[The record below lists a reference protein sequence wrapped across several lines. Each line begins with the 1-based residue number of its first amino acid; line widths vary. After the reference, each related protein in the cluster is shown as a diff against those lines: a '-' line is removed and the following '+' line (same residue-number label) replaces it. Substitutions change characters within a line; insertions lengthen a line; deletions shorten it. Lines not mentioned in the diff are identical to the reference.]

1 VADEDMMGLRLG
13 ADRSIVVMR
22 RLGKGGGGSVWL
34 GWDEKN
40 QRSVALKFLDPISA
54 ADPKHRERFI
64 REGRR
69 FGTLR
74 HANIVRVHGLA
85 QSGTHLYLISEFV
98 DGRNLHQLLKSEGQL
113 RVRHALEITRDVAL
127 GLAHA
132 HAQGFV
138 HRDLKPENI
147 MVRTA
152 DGRVKVL
159 DFGIAKDLNATEA
172 LTQFGHYLGT
182 PAYSAPEQVRGR
194 LVDGRSDVFSLGVIL
209 YELLSGK
216 TAFEGREST
225 EILRATLEDQPE
237 PLVKLNRNVETPVA
251 QLIDRMI
258 EKDPRRRIHDMATV
272 AQELT
277 ALLESMPAE
286 VHPAEETRIRTDL
299 RGFFRDG

>member
-1 VADEDMMGLRLG
+1 MGLRLG

-22 RLGKGGGGSVWL
+22 KLGKGGGGSVWL

-40 QRSVALKFLDPISA
+40 QRSVALKFLDPVSA

-74 HANIVRVHGLA
+74 HPNIVRVHGLA
-85 QSGTHLYLISEFV
+85 QSGTHLYLVSEFV
-98 DGRNLHQLLKSEGQL
+98 DGRNLHQLLSAEGQMKL
-113 RVRHALEITRDVAL
+113 RHALEITRDVAL

-132 HAQGFV
+132 HSQGFV
-138 HRDLKPENI
+138 HRDLKPENV
-147 MVRTA
+147 MVRSA

-159 DFGIAKDLNATEA
+159 DFGIAKDLNASDA

-194 LVDGRSDVFSLGVIL
+194 LVDGRSDIFSLGVIL

-216 TAFEGREST
+216 TAFAGREST
-225 EILRATLEDQPE
+225 EILRATLEDHPE

-258 EKDPRRRIHDMATV
+258 EKDPRKRVQDMAAV
-272 AQELT
+272 AE
-277 ALLESMPAE
+277 ALSALVAGMPADVQPE
-286 VHPAEETRIRTDL
+286 EETRIRTDL
-299 RGFFRDG
+299 KGFFRDG

>member
-1 VADEDMMGLRLG
+1 MGLRLG

-22 RLGKGGGGSVWL
+22 KLGKGGGGAVWL

-40 QRSVALKFLDPISA
+40 QRSVALKFLDPVSA

-74 HANIVRVHGLA
+74 HQNIVRVHGLA
-85 QSGTHLYLISEFV
+85 QSGTHLYLVSEYV
-98 DGRNLHQLLKSEGQL
+98 DGRNLHQLLSAEGQMKI
-113 RVRHALEITRDVAL
+113 RHALEITRDVAL

-132 HAQGFV
+132 HSQGFV

-147 MVRTA
+147 MVRNA

-159 DFGIAKDLNATEA
+159 DFGIAKDLNASDA

-194 LVDGRSDVFSLGVIL
+194 LVDGRSDIFSLGVIL

-225 EILRATLEDQPE
+225 EILRATLEDHPE
-237 PLVKLNRNVETPVA
+237 PLVKLNRHVETPVA

-258 EKDPRRRIHDMATV
+258 EKDPRKRLQDMAAV
-272 AQELT
+272 AEALT
-277 ALLESMPAE
+277 ALVATMPAD
-286 VHPAEETRIRTDL
+286 VHPEEETRIRTDL
-299 RGFFRDG
+299 KGFFRDG

>member
-1 VADEDMMGLRLG
+1 MGLRLG

-22 RLGKGGGGSVWL
+22 KLGKGGGGAVWL

-40 QRSVALKFLDPISA
+40 QRSVALKFLDPVSA

-74 HANIVRVHGLA
+74 HQNIVRVHGLA
-85 QSGTHLYLISEFV
+85 QSGTHLYLVSEYV
-98 DGRNLHQLLKSEGQL
+98 DGRNLHQLLSAEGQL
-113 RVRHALEITRDVAL
+113 KIRHALEITRDVAL

-132 HAQGFV
+132 HSQGFV

-147 MVRTA
+147 MVRNA

-159 DFGIAKDLNATEA
+159 DFGIAKDLNASDA

-194 LVDGRSDVFSLGVIL
+194 LVDGRSDIFSLGVIL

-225 EILRATLEDQPE
+225 EILRATLEDHPE
-237 PLVKLNRNVETPVA
+237 PLVKLNRSVETPVA

-258 EKDPRRRIHDMATV
+258 EKDPRKRLQDMAAV
-272 AQELT
+272 AEALT
-277 ALLESMPAE
+277 ALVATMPAD
-286 VHPAEETRIRTDL
+286 VHPEEETRIRTDL
-299 RGFFRDG
+299 KGFFRDG